1 MNAPTYTFWQNA
13 LAGREQPV
21 HESEPHEGFWY
32 KRQKTGPRLP
42 VATWWDGGGTLVA
55 KVGFADAPKMAD
67 PIELWTWICRT
78 PVSEE
83 DYRAAY
89 EAGAWPDDPPPARG
103 SVAGDNLSGDPA
115 EALEAELSGEEE
127 TTKEFLAKPV
137 ETQAQ
142 ADKAAVWA
150 KRVTEISKRA
160 VDQHGV
166 EKRPHLEAGKIVDQK
181 WFPLRD
187 RANSL
192 ASLLKQHVTPFLQA
206 QKRAEEKRAREAAE
220 EAARLRD
227 EAAQLAEEDDQRS
240 VDRAAELARQA
251 DVAEKAS
258 VPKNASA
265 GRTGA
270 KVSLRTEKRARI
282 VDFDACLQALKT
294 HPDLKALVEQLAN
307 RAVRA
312 GVPLAGVEVEEV
324 TKAA

>member
-1 MNAPTYTFWQNA
+1 MNAPTYDFWQNA
-13 LAGREQPV
+13 LAGKEQPV
-21 HESEPHEGFWY
+21 HENEPNVGFFY
-32 KRQKTGPRLP
+32 KRSKSGPRAP
-42 VATWWDGGGTLVA
+42 VAIWTDSVGNMLA
-55 KVGFADAPKMAD
+55 LVGFEGSAKLTD
-67 PIELWTWICRT
+67 PAELWTWVCQN
-78 PVSEE
+78 PVTEE
-83 DYRAAY
+83 AYRAAF
-89 EAGAWPDDPPPARG
+89 ASGQWPDDPPPARG
-103 SVAGDNLSGDPA
+103 SVLGDNLSGDPA

-137 ETQAQ
+137 ETQGQ

-150 KRVTEISKRA
+150 KRLTEISKRA
-160 VDQHGV
+160 VDQHKA
-166 EKRPHLEAGKIVDQK
+166 EKQPSLDAGRVVDHK

-192 ASLLKQHVTPFLQA
+192 AALLKQHVTPFLQA

-227 EAAQLAEEDDQRS
+227 EAARLAEEDDQRS
-240 VDRAAELARQA
+240 VDRAEDLARQA

-312 GVPLAGVEVEEV
+312 GVPLAGVEVEEI